1 MPSSNLYSHPGR
13 LLEDHLLGVARFF
26 DFFLSEKPESIK
38 YQLANVGRVISLS
51 HDLGKATQ
59 YFQTYLQADEKDK
72 SRLKNF
78 PNTRHSLFSAICAF
92 YLSRE
97 LKETND
103 LLPLA
108 AFITVHRHHGNLI
121 DIYDE
126 LSPYD
131 DTAKNILSEQL
142 ESINQDSFSILT
154 KKAYESG
161 LPSLL
166 DKQTISSWINDFPN
180 ELKIIK
186 RSLRHRHFEI
196 DDYLFLNLLYS
207 LLLDADKSDAV
218 FQDLQ
223 FFQRRAALPSNLVDN
238 FKRQAKFDT
247 SPINHLRDRAY
258 REVVERDID
267 LTKRIYSINLPT
279 GLGKTL
285 TSLSF
290 ALKLKEKAG
299 STHRIIYA
307 LPFLSIIDQ
316 NSLVF
321 DCVLKANGIK
331 TQSNILL
338 KHHHLSDIYY
348 YQDDNEFEPDEA
360 KILIEG
366 WNAEIIVTTF
376 AQLFHSLITNSNRS
390 LRKFHRL
397 ANSILILDEVQSVP
411 IRYWELLNA
420 VLNDLARYFHSY
432 IVLVTATEPLL
443 FKPDEVVR
451 LANRDFYFK
460 SLDRISIQSKIDKNI
475 TLKDLTE
482 SWAFDDGRSYLIILN
497 TISAAR
503 EFYNLVKHLNIPTTY
518 LSTHLVP
525 KERINRIKDMRA
537 GKYKLVVSTQLVEAG
552 VDIDFDVVIR
562 DLAPLDS
569 INQAAGR
576 CNRNGMAKGTVY
588 IYSLENDQKKPY
600 ASYIYDPVLLYIT
613 RNILEQHPTINES
626 ELLTVIDEYYQECR
640 KRKSQEMARAIKE
653 ALTKLRYDSQDDKV
667 SISNF
672 RLIEEDYPKID
683 VFVEVDEYAHQ
694 IWQRYTN
701 LVKIKDLFERKKSF
715 DLMKADFYQYI
726 ISIPSNA
733 KNRPP
738 KVGDMGYVE
747 LSAIHDFYD
756 DMTGF
761 IPKDE
766 RSVLIS

>member
-38 YQLANVGRVISLS
+38 SQLTDVGRIISLS

-103 LLPLA
+103 LLPLV

-131 DTAKNILSEQL
+131 DKETNILFDQL
-142 ESINQDSFSILT
+142 ESINQDSFSVLT
-154 KKAYESG
+154 KTVYEAG
-161 LPSLL
+161 LPLLL
-166 DKQTISSWINDFPN
+166 DKQTISSWINNFPN

-196 DDYLFLNLLYS
+196 NDFLLLNLLYS

-223 FFQRRAALPSNLVDN
+223 FFQHRIPLPDNLVDN
-238 FKRQAKFDT
+238 FKRQAKFGT
-247 SPINHLRDRAY
+247 SPINHLRDKAY

-285 TSLSF
+285 ASLSF
-290 ALKLKEKAG
+290 ALKLREKAG
-299 STHRIIYA
+299 SSHRIIYA

-321 DCVLKANGIK
+321 NSVLEANGIK
-331 TQSNILL
+331 TKSDILL

-348 YQDDNEFEPDEA
+348 YLDDNEFEPDEA

-366 WNAEIIVTTF
+366 WNAEIVITTF
-376 AQLFHSLITNSNRS
+376 AQLFHSLLTNRNRS

-411 IRYWELLNA
+411 IKYWELLNA
-420 VLNDLARYFHSY
+420 VLNELAGYLNSY
-432 IVLVTATEPLL
+432 VVLVTATEPLL
-443 FKPDEVVR
+443 FRPDEVVR
-451 LANRDFYFK
+451 LADRDLYF
-460 SLDRISIQSKIDKNI
+460 SLLDRISIQSKIDKNI
-475 TLKDLTE
+475 TLKDLSE
-482 SWAFDDGRSYLIILN
+482 SWAFDDGSSYLIILN
-497 TISAAR
+497 TISAAKD
-503 EFYNLVKHLNIPTTY
+503 FYNLVKYLNIPTTY

-525 KERINRIKDMRA
+525 KERINRIKDIKE

-569 INQAAGR
+569 INQSAGR
-576 CNRNGMAKGTVY
+576 CNRNGMAKGKVY
-588 IYSLENDQKKPY
+588 VYSLENDQKKPY

-613 RNILEQHPTINES
+613 RNILEEHPLIYER
-626 ELLTVIDEYYQECR
+626 ELLAIIDEYYQECG
-640 KRKSQEMARAIKE
+640 KRKSQEIATAIKE
-653 ALTKLRYDSQDDKV
+653 ALTKLRYDSQDDKI
-667 SISNF
+667 SISDF
-672 RLIEEDYPKID
+672 KLIEEDYPKID
-683 VFVEVDEYAHQ
+683 IFVEVDKYAKG
-694 IWQRYTN
+694 IWQKYTN
-701 LVKIKDLFERKKSF
+701 LGKIKDLFERKKAF
-715 DLMKADFYQYI
+715 DLMKADFYQYV
-726 ISIPSNA
+726 ISVPRNV

-738 KVGDMGYVE
+738 KFGEMGYVE
-747 LSAIHDFYD
+747 FSAIHDFYD

>member
-1 MPSSNLYSHPGR
+1 LPSSNLYSHPGR
-13 LLEDHLLGVARFF
+13 LLEDHLLGVAQFF
-26 DFFLSEKPESIK
+26 DFFLREKPASIRSELTK
-38 YQLANVGRVISLS
+38 VGKVISLS
-51 HDLGKATQ
+51 HDLGKATR
-59 YFQTYLQADEKDK
+59 YFQNYLQADEKDK
-72 SRLKNF
+72 IRLKAY
-78 PNTRHSLFSAICAF
+78 PETRHSLFSAICAF

-131 DTAKNILSEQL
+131 DKAKNILSSQL
-142 ESINQDSFSILT
+142 ESIDQDSFSVLT
-154 KKAYESG
+154 NKIYESG
-161 LPSLL
+161 LPLL
-166 DKQTISSWINDFPN
+166 LVKQTISSWINDFPN
-180 ELKIIK
+180 ALKAIK
-186 RSLRHRHFEI
+186 RSLRYRHFEI
-196 DDYLFLNLLYS
+196 NDFLLLNLLYS

-218 FQDLQ
+218 FRDLQ
-223 FFQRRAALPSNLVDN
+223 FFQRGALLPDNLVDN
-238 FKRQAKFDT
+238 FKRQVEFAA
-247 SPINHLRDRAY
+247 SPINHLRDQAY

-285 TSLSF
+285 ASLSY
-290 ALKLKEKAG
+290 ALKLREKAG
-299 STHRIIYA
+299 SNHRIIYA

-321 DCVLKANGIK
+321 DSVLKANGIK

-348 YQDDNEFEPDEA
+348 YQEDNEFEPDEA

-366 WNAEIIVTTF
+366 WNAEVIVTTF
-376 AQLFHSLITNSNRS
+376 AQLFHSLITNRNRS
-390 LRKFHRL
+390 LRKFHRF
-397 ANSILILDEVQSVP
+397 ANCILILDEVQSVP

-420 VLNDLARYFHSY
+420 VLNDLARYFNSY

-451 LANRDFYFK
+451 LADRDLYFK
-460 SLDRISIQSKIDKNI
+460 SLDRITIQSKIDKNI
-475 TLKDLTE
+475 TLKDLSE

-525 KERINRIKDMRA
+525 KERINRIKDIRV
-537 GKYKLVVSTQLVEAG
+537 GKYKLVISTQLVEAG

-576 CNRNGMAKGTVY
+576 CNRNGITKGTVY
-588 IYSLENDQKKPY
+588 IYSLENDQQKPY

-613 RNILEQHPTINES
+613 RNILGQHPSINENQ
-626 ELLTVIDEYYQECR
+626 LLTIIDEYYQECG

-667 SISNF
+667 SISKF
-672 RLIEEDYPKID
+672 RLIEEDYPKLD
-683 VFVEVDEYAHQ
+683 VFVEVDEYAQQ
-694 IWQRYTN
+694 IWQRYTI

-715 DLMKADFYQYI
+715 DLMKADFYQYV
-726 ISIPSNA
+726 ISVPRNV

-738 KVGDMGYVE
+738 RVGEMGYIE
-747 LSAIHDFYD
+747 LPAIHDFYD
-756 DMTGF
+756 DKTGF